1 MFAVVMK
8 LRPSVWMTLPAVG
21 AKPIDTLPGQMAAT
35 ADEQADRSA
44 ERLDLDRFVARARLL
59 RPWVRGLIAYL
70 VYQAIAIVLWA
81 IPILSD
87 PAHRILGIEVGDT
100 RFYEWALRWTP
111 WALEHGRNPIFSDR
125 IFAPAGIDLATTT
138 FIPGPAL
145 VMYPITRV
153 FGPLVSYNI
162 LMALAPALAAWAAY
176 LVCHRVTGSFWP
188 SLLGG
193 YLFGFSTYMVGQMHG
208 HVNLVLIFPV
218 PLAVYLVV
226 RRVEGS
232 IGIVAFIGYL
242 TLTLIGLCSIMP
254 ETFASATLFGVLAF
268 ACALAVAGRDR
279 SRVFRVGMEV
289 VLAYGI
295 AAVGL
300 LPYVVS
306 FLHHVPAL
314 ARLRPTQVTS
324 MDMLSP
330 LLPRPYT
337 VFGSSIPLLRIT
349 DRFPVAGPAEDA
361 GYVGIALVLMVV
373 LYAVTERK
381 RRETWGLLGFVL
393 FTTAL
398 SFGPSLSLAGRRIG
412 TGPGVIVTNAP
423 LLLNAEPPRFP
434 AYSALALGVIA
445 AIWLAHARPTF
456 GWLRWAL
463 VVLGAAALLPVIARP
478 PFYSTESLPPFIT
491 EGTFRHVLR
500 PDETVFPIVP
510 MVGDELRW
518 QQAADFS
525 FRLPIGYIGA
535 VPGAHRQ
542 VYEYLLAMGRGYMP
556 SPSPFLKWLQRA
568 GVTSVLLDD
577 EARGHFEPL
586 LRETGLEEVY
596 TGGGV
601 SVWRQPPGG
610 AVPQVI
616 PVVTVAG
623 SQGVPGGSVRELGV
637 PAIDANGR
645 FTLSQDAGRP
655 LVMTFYN
662 DACNCDPDL
671 TSMQRFHLAH
681 PEVRVLAIDSFTGSK
696 PVRNVVESLG
706 LTYDVGVD
714 QLGRIAQSFAEPSPL
729 PFTVVLAPDG
739 RVLNMAGGPLDE
751 AGFESLLRDG
761 LAQESIPV
769 DPYG

>member
-1 MFAVVMK
+1 
-8 LRPSVWMTLPAVG
+8 
-21 AKPIDTLPGQMAAT
+21 
-35 ADEQADRSA
+35 
-44 ERLDLDRFVARARLL
+44 
-59 RPWVRGLIAYL
+59 L

-81 IPILSD
+81 IPILGD

-125 IFAPAGIDLATTT
+125 IFAPAGIDLARTT
-138 FIPGPAL
+138 FIPGPAF

-153 FGPLVSYNI
+153 FGPLVSYNV

-176 LVCHRVTGSFWP
+176 LACHRVTGAFWP

-232 IGIVAFIGYL
+232 IGIAAFIGYL
-242 TLTLIGLCSIMP
+242 AFALIGLCSIMP
-254 ETFASATLFGVLAF
+254 ETFATATLFGVLAF

-279 SRVFRVGMEV
+279 SRVFRVGLEV

-295 AAVGL
+295 TVVAL
-300 LPYVVS
+300 LPYLIS
-306 FLHHVPAL
+306 FLHHLPAF
-314 ARLRPTQVTS
+314 ARLRPTDVTS
-324 MDMLSP
+324 IDMLSP
-330 LLPRPYT
+330 LLPRPGT
-337 VFGSSIPLLRIT
+337 VFGSWIPVLRIT
-349 DRFPVAGPAEDA
+349 DRFPVAGQPAEDA
-361 GYVGIALVLMVV
+361 GYIGIALLLMVV
-373 LYAVTERK
+373 LFAVTERK
-381 RRETWGLLGFVL
+381 RRETWGLVGFFL
-393 FTTAL
+393 LTTVL
-398 SFGPSLSLAGRRIG
+398 SFGSSLHLAGRQIG
-412 TGPGVIVTNAP
+412 TGLGVIVTNAP
-423 LLLNAEPPRFP
+423 LLLNAEPRRFP

-445 AIWLAHARPTF
+445 AVWLAHARTTF
-456 GWLRWAL
+456 GWLRWPL
-463 VVLGAAALLPVIARP
+463 VVLGAGALLRVIVQP
-478 PFYSTESLPPFIT
+478 PFYPTESLPPFIT
-491 EGTFRHVLR
+491 DGTFRHVLQ
-500 PDETVFPIVP
+500 PDETVFPVVP
-510 MVGDELRW
+510 MLGDELRW
-518 QQAADFS
+518 QEASDFS
-525 FRLPIGYIGA
+525 FRLPIGYVGA
-535 VPGAHRQ
+535 IPAHERI
-542 VYEYLLAMGRGYMP
+542 YEYLLALRRKYMP

-568 GVTSVLLDD
+568 GVTSVVLDD
-577 EARGHFEPL
+577 EARAHFEPL

-596 TGGGV
+596 AGGGV

-610 AVPQVI
+610 AVPHVI

-623 SQGVPGGSVRELGV
+623 TEDVLGGSVRELGV
-637 PAIDANGR
+637 PAIDASGR

-662 DACNCDPDL
+662 DACDCDPHL
-671 TSMQRFHLAH
+671 ISMQRFHQAH
-681 PEVRVLAIDSFTGSK
+681 PEVRVLAIDSFTGSN

-714 QLGRIAQSFAEPSPL
+714 QLGRIAQSFAEPSAL
-729 PFTVVLAPDG
+729 PFTVMLAPDG
-739 RVLNMAGGPLDE
+739 RVLSVVDGPLDD

-761 LAQESIPV
+761 LAQESLPV